1 MLLLRQGRNE
11 RRSITVQKTT
21 TFLTPQSQPSIRFAH
36 RFSVW
41 KDNFCFINTND
52 PFGISRARA
61 ALQGWLVNGSPLKI
75 NDAIKRGDNMPTN
88 NPGEIMQISE
98 RIKMSKAPLPML
110 PSGGVDYTAIRDD
123 KNNPVSA
130 NLWVGGFNNR

>member
-1 MLLLRQGRNE
+1 M
-11 RRSITVQKTT
+11 
-21 TFLTPQSQPSIRFAH
+21 
-36 RFSVW
+36 
-41 KDNFCFINTND
+41 
-52 PFGISRARA
+52 
-61 ALQGWLVNGSPLKI
+61 VNGSPLKI